1 MEADNNAQVK
11 EDLSGKFKMP
21 YNFYGRVLELEK
33 EIEKQKENTPEVIL
47 KGLMALYSEAIEYF
61 GFIDQ
66 VDRCGELQMRMQSIL
81 VKPYVLKC
89 LERYEKEH
97 LEEDKKQPKKII
109 ELEATKRRM
118 SELNQQMM
126 KEKKMKAL
134 QKENGK
140 G

>member
-1 MEADNNAQVK
+1 
-11 EDLSGKFKMP
+11 
-21 YNFYGRVLELEK
+21 
-33 EIEKQKENTPEVIL
+33 
-47 KGLMALYSEAIEYF
+47 
-61 GFIDQ
+61 
-66 VDRCGELQMRMQSIL
+66 MRMQSIL

-140 G
+140 GLDEDGEETKVSDRDEYESSNSSDDEIDEERVDLSKIIEMKRKTRLSISKTNETRDQIAKLTKE